1 MLPHLDLI
9 IWFLVI
15 AIGIYAWVTWLGV
28 VFQNL
33 LFQKY
38 RMNKNE
44 SAMRATR
51 LQEQR
56 EERDRFRNGLLGEVK
71 GEDE

>member
-28 VFQNL
+28 IFQNL

-44 SAMRATR
+44 SAMRAIR
-51 LQEQR
+51 LKEQQEA
-56 EERDRFRNGLLGEVK
+56 RDRFRHGLLGEVK
-71 GEDE
+71 AEDD

>member
-1 MLPHLDLI
+1 MLPHLELI
-9 IWFLVI
+9 VWLLVI
-15 AIGIYAWVTWLGV
+15 AVMVYAWVTWLGV
-28 VFQNL
+28 VFQNI

-38 RMNKNE
+38 RLNKNE
-44 SAMRATR
+44 SSLRATR
-51 LQEQR
+51 LREQQ